1 MVKNTTFIRSCADG
15 LAQAQQNSFSET
27 MGPHGH
33 FCALILL
40 FHIEESAAGTD
51 EHTLIWMRLCL
62 LTLIYTNTETKN
74 VFDEIE
80 QGFDNMIKSPS
91 EHIAL
96 LLFVVCGICAT
107 VFCMVTT
114 CYVSVLIAINKSS
127 RKKVEDK
134 VGGADHELLSILD
147 FHSVPSV
154 QQIND
159 IDDDESVDADIR
171 LID

>member
-1 MVKNTTFIRSCADG
+1 M
-15 LAQAQQNSFSET
+15 
-27 MGPHGH
+27 
-33 FCALILL
+33 
-40 FHIEESAAGTD
+40 
-51 EHTLIWMRLCL
+51 
-62 LTLIYTNTETKN
+62 LIYTNTETEN
-74 VFDEIE
+74 VFNQIE

-96 LLFVVCGICAT
+96 LLFVVCGICAA

-127 RKKVEDK
+127 RKKVEDE